1 VLGGV
6 VLGSA
11 GAIAVAR
18 VLRGSL
24 YGVGAADPITGLVVV
39 LVLAGVASVAT
50 LLPALRATRVDPVR
64 VLQ

>member
-1 VLGGV
+1 MLGGV

>member
-1 VLGGV
+1 LGGV